1 MQLRDGATRLHN
13 NERQHFM
20 TELEHDEDDRVLG
33 EGLLALGS
41 AERDSGRWG
50 TVFLTDLDG
59 VPIPLRGIPEGQA
72 SALTAALLP
81 ETDRIDLP
89 LRRELL
95 GAGTVF
101 TEQTATD
108 HGGAVA
114 VGVRPSNGRITGW
127 LHAPTL
133 SRLLGHQVRL
143 EAHPAWPIPAHSKAD
158 ETR

>member
-1 MQLRDGATRLHN
+1 MQLRDGTTGLHN

-50 TVFLTDLDG
+50 AVFLTDLDG

-95 GAGTVF
+95 GAGAVF

-108 HGGAVA
+108 HGGAIA
-114 VGVRPSNGRITGW
+114 VGVRPSNGRLTSW
-127 LHAPTL
+127 LHAPTVG
-133 SRLLGHQVRL
+133 RLLGYRVRL
-143 EAHPAWPIPAHSKAD
+143 EAHPAWLIRSGRKAGGAA
-158 ETR
+158 